1 MNFKEALKNISIV
14 LLLLGAA
21 DFCALSCTPEKPVE
35 EPEEPVATGDPDDG
49 PDFSVKDGIMS
60 EEVLCNYLSRAMSH
74 ASFCGSKLLSG
85 KYYGTEDD
93 ERMILNVGAK
103 FIGRSLGVWG
113 SEQYFLSKYQYY
125 FDFAKEKIDRMHAKD
140 PDIIFQA
147 AIYEIV
153 SERVNDI
160 PIPAWVFEA
169 FGKTVEERNFDFNK
183 IMNLNH
189 KCENQWGDG
198 TCVPDMSR
206 GEAQMWFYYCARRY
220 IDAGFEA
227 IHCGQ
232 VNLMASMGD
241 AAAGYPGFQKVFGLI
256 RAYAKEHARRGF
268 VLLDAHT
275 NGILLASGTTL
286 LDYAAYPI
294 RLVQVRDGSM
304 GDWKY
309 PVKIEIG
316 YSDSIEGR
324 TPGCKTPMGWS
335 TERLPYFV
343 EFDNF
348 GTFPNPGQYSSD
360 GYTCWGFDEI
370 SWFANSEED
379 YQKEFI
385 RYAVNWFKENDPMG
399 HLEMPGLRL
408 AVGAF
413 NPDHDPYKCNNPSS
427 ACPNGRGLENTIKEL
442 WSQK

>member
-1 MNFKEALKNISIV
+1 MEIRIFRHILPA

-21 DFCALSCTPEKPVE
+21 AFATVSCNPAQSGDEPDGPEIID
-35 EPEEPVATGDPDDG
+35 EPEENT
-49 PDFSVKDGIMS
+49 DFLVKDGIMS

-74 ASFCGSKLLSG
+74 ASFCASKITGG
-85 KYYGTEDD
+85 KYSGINDD
-93 ERMILNVGAK
+93 ERMVLNVGAK
-103 FIGRSLGVWG
+103 FIGRALGVWG
-113 SEQYFLSKYQYY
+113 TEQYFKSSYQIY
-125 FDFAKEKIDRMHAKD
+125 FDYAKEKIDRMHSKD

-147 AIYEIV
+147 AIFEIV
-153 SERVNDI
+153 STRVNDI

-169 FGKTVEERNFDFNK
+169 FGKPAEERNFDYNG
-183 IMNLNH
+183 IMNRNH
-189 KCENQWGDG
+189 VYEGQWGDN

-206 GEAQMWFYYCARRY
+206 EEAQMWFYYCARRY

-241 AAAGYPGFQKVFGLI
+241 AAAGYPGFRKLFGLI
-256 RAYAKEHARRGF
+256 RTYAKEHARRGF

-275 NGILLASGTTL
+275 DGIVVDGTSL
-286 LDYAAYPI
+286 LDYAAYPL

-309 PVKIEIG
+309 PAKLQIG

-324 TPGCKTPMGWS
+324 TPACKTPMGWS

-343 EFDNF
+343 EFDNY
-348 GTFPNPGQYSSD
+348 GTTDKPGQYSAD
-360 GYTCWGFDEI
+360 GYHVWGFDEI
-370 SWFANSEED
+370 SWFANCEEE

-413 NPDHDPYKCNNPSS
+413 NPDHDPYRCNNTSE
-427 ACPNGRGLENTIKEL
+427 ACPNGRGLEDTIKEL
-442 WSQK
+442 FEND